1 MARVTL
7 WSRPGSP
14 VPRQW
19 DATAAPS
26 HHTRGGGISQAHQGF
41 FFLTSFPHF
50 LILGLQQPQQHLVDA
65 AAAAAGGQIAV
76 PQAV

>member
-26 HHTRGGGISQAHQGF
+26 HHTRGRGISQTHQGSF
-41 FFLTSFPHF
+41 CLTSVPHF
-50 LILGLQQPQQHLVDA
+50 LVLGSQQPQQHLVDA